1 MEAYQQERFY
11 QKIGHVH
18 FIQDNEVSSRYG
30 VIRGLHF
37 QKGKRAQAKLVR
49 VIQGNII
56 DIVVDLRPSSATYLQ
71 RYRIELSAEN
81 KQQLFVPKGFAT
93 AMPLF
98 QKAPQYFIRWMRLIP
113 ETEEAFLHDPY
124 FSFDW
129 GVPTAQQRINE
140 RDLNWPKYVKA

>member
-11 QKIGHVH
+11 QKTGHVH

-56 DIVVDLRPSSATYLQ
+56 DIVVDLGPLQLLICSVTGLNFLQ
-71 RYRIELSAEN
+71 RTN
-81 KQQLFVPKGFAT
+81 NNFLFLRALPT

-98 QKAPQYFIRWMRLIP
+98 QKAPQYFIRWMRLMHLKRK
-113 ETEEAFLHDPY
+113 EAFLHATLISHLTGEFLPH
-124 FSFDW
+124 SSRLTN
-129 GVPTAQQRINE
+129 GI
-140 RDLNWPKYVKA
+140 